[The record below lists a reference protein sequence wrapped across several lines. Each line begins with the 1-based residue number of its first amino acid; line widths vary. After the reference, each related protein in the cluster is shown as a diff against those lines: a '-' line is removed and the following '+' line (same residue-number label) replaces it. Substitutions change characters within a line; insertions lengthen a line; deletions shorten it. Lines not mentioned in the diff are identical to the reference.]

1 MFCDQI
7 VQAHDLILMIISGV
21 SMGKLLLVL
30 RLLRVV
36 SPRLQK
42 YQDIKE
48 Q

>member
-7 VQAHDLILMIISGV
+7 VQAHALILIIIPSV
-21 SMGKLLLVL
+21 SMEKLLLVL

-42 YQDIKE
+42 YQDIKG